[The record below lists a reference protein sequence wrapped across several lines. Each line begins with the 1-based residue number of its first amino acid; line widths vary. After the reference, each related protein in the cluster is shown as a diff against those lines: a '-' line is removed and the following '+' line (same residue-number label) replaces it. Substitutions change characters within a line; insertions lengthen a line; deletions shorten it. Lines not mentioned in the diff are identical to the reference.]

1 MIKSMTGYG
10 KGEAEYEGRRFIV
23 ELRSVNHRY
32 CDVSIRLPRR
42 YAALEGEIKK
52 TVAVA
57 ISRGKLDVT
66 LTIEGNEGAALGLE
80 VNTTLADSYYSA
92 LCTLKER
99 LGLAGEITVRDISSV
114 PDIITMKEEPL
125 DIKRDWPFIEAATSK
140 GLEALD
146 DMKRAEGDALTVDI
160 FGRLEKIGFA
170 IDDVNE
176 RAPAVVAS
184 YKDRLAERIRG
195 MGYEPDQ
202 GRLVQE
208 VACLADRCD
217 ISEEIVRLKSHIGQF
232 KTIAVS
238 LEPSGRKL
246 DFLIQEINREVN
258 TIGSKGNDAIISQ
271 KVVDL
276 KAELEKVREQVQNVE

>member
-10 KGEAEYEGRRFIV
+10 KGEAEFEGRRFIV

-42 YAALEGEIKK
+42 YTALEGDIKK
-52 TVAVA
+52 SVSGS

-66 LTIEGNEGAALGLE
+66 LTIEGSEGTALGLE
-80 VNTTLADSYYSA
+80 VNTPLADSYYSA
-92 LCTLKER
+92 LCSLKDR

-125 DIKRDWPFIEAATSK
+125 DIKRYWPFIEAATRK
-140 GLEALD
+140 GLDALD
-146 DMKRAEGDALTVDI
+146 DMKMAEGTALTVDI
-160 FGRLEKIGFA
+160 FGRLEQIYMA
-170 IDDVNE
+170 TDDVAV

-208 VACLADRCD
+208 VACFADRCD
-217 ISEEIVRLKSHIGQF
+217 ISEEIVRLRSHLGQF

-238 LEPSGRKL
+238 PEPSGRKL

-258 TIGSKGNDAIISQ
+258 TIGSKGNDAVISQ

-276 KAELEKVREQVQNVE
+276 KAELEKIREQVQNIE

>member
-10 KGEAEYEGRRFIV
+10 KGEAEYEGRRFVV
-23 ELRSVNHRY
+23 ELRSINHRY
-32 CDVSIRLPRR
+32 CDVSIRLPRC
-42 YAALEGEIKK
+42 YAALEGDIKK
-52 TVAVA
+52 TVSGS
-57 ISRGKLDVT
+57 ISRGKLDIT
-66 LTIEGNEGAALGLE
+66 LTIEGSEGTAIGLE
-80 VNTTLADSYYSA
+80 VNTPLADSYYSA

-125 DIKRDWPFIEAATSK
+125 DIRRYWPFIEAATNK
-140 GLEALD
+140 GLDALD
-146 DMKRAEGDALTVDI
+146 DMKTAEGAALTVDI
-160 FGRLEKIGFA
+160 FGRLEKIDMA
-170 IDDVNE
+170 TDDVNE

-208 VACLADRCD
+208 VACFADRCD
-217 ISEEIVRLKSHIGQF
+217 ISEEIVRLRSHLGQF

-238 LEPSGRKL
+238 PEPSGRKL

-258 TIGSKGNDAIISQ
+258 TIGSKGNDAVISQ

-276 KAELEKVREQVQNVE
+276 KAELEKIREQVQNIE

>member
-10 KGEAEYEGRRFIV
+10 KGEAEYEGRRFVV
-23 ELRSVNHRY
+23 ELRSINHRY

-42 YAALEGEIKK
+42 YAALEGDIKK
-52 TVAVA
+52 TVSGS

-66 LTIEGNEGAALGLE
+66 LTIEGSEGTALWLE
-80 VNTTLADSYYSA
+80 VNTTLADSYYSV

-125 DIKRDWPFIEAATSK
+125 DIKRYWPFIEAATNK
-140 GLEALD
+140 GLDGLD
-146 DMKRAEGDALTVDI
+146 DMKMTEGAALTVDI
-160 FGRLEKIGFA
+160 FGRLEQIDIA

-208 VACLADRCD
+208 VACFADRCD
-217 ISEEIVRLKSHIGQF
+217 ISEEIVRLKSHLGQF

-238 LEPSGRKL
+238 PEPSGRKL

-258 TIGSKGNDAIISQ
+258 TIGSKGNDAVISQ

-276 KAELEKVREQVQNVE
+276 KAELEKIREQVQNIE

>member
-10 KGEAEYEGRRFIV
+10 KGEAEFEGRRFIV

-42 YAALEGEIKK
+42 YTALEADIKK
-52 TVAVA
+52 SVSGS

-66 LTIEGNEGAALGLE
+66 LTIEGNEGTALGLE
-80 VNTTLADSYYSA
+80 VNTPLADSYYSA
-92 LCTLKER
+92 LCSLKER

-114 PDIITMKEEPL
+114 PDVITMKEEPL
-125 DIKRDWPFIEAATSK
+125 DIKRYWPFIEAATKK

-146 DMKRAEGDALTVDI
+146 DMKMAEGAALTADI
-160 FGRLEKIGFA
+160 FGRLEQIYMA
-170 IDDVNE
+170 TDDVAV

-208 VACLADRCD
+208 VACFADRCD
-217 ISEEIVRLKSHIGQF
+217 ISEEIVRLRSHLGQF

-238 LEPSGRKL
+238 PEPSGRKL

-258 TIGSKGNDAIISQ
+258 TIGSKGNDAVISQ

-276 KAELEKVREQVQNVE
+276 KAELEKVREQVQNIE

>member
-10 KGEAEYEGRRFIV
+10 KGEAEDEGRRFIV
-23 ELRSVNHRY
+23 EIRSVNHRY
-32 CDVSIRLPRR
+32 CDVAIRLPRR

-66 LTIEGNEGAALGLE
+66 LTMEGNEGTASGLE

-99 LGLAGEITVRDISSV
+99 LGLAGEITLRDISSV
-114 PDIITMKEEPL
+114 PDIISMKEELL
-125 DIKRDWPFIEAATSK
+125 DIKRDWPFIEAATNKS
-140 GLEALD
+140 LEALD
-146 DMKRAEGDALTVDI
+146 DMKTAEGAALTSDI
-160 FGRLEKIGFA
+160 FARLEKIDFA
-170 IDDVNE
+170 IDDVEE
-176 RAPAVVAS
+176 RAPVVVAS
-184 YKDRLAERIRG
+184 YKERLAERIRG

-217 ISEEIVRLKSHIGQF
+217 ISEEIVRLKSHLGQF
-232 KTIAVS
+232 RAIAVS
-238 LEPSGRKL
+238 PEHSGRKL
-246 DFLIQEINREVN
+246 DFLIQEINREIN

-276 KAELEKVREQVQNVE
+276 KAELEKIREQVQNVE

>member
-10 KGEAEYEGRRFIV
+10 KGEADYEGRRFIV
-23 ELRSVNHRY
+23 ELRSINHRY

-66 LTIEGNEGAALGLE
+66 LTIEGSEGTALGLE

-92 LCTLKER
+92 LCSLKDR

-125 DIKRDWPFIEAATSK
+125 DIKRYWPFIEAATNK
-140 GLEALD
+140 GLDALD
-146 DMKRAEGDALTVDI
+146 DMKMAEGAALTVDI
-160 FGRLEKIGFA
+160 FGRLEQIDMA
-170 IDDVNE
+170 TDDVAV

-208 VACLADRCD
+208 VACFADRCD
-217 ISEEIVRLKSHIGQF
+217 ISEEIVRLRSHLGQF
-232 KTIAVS
+232 KAIAVS
-238 LEPSGRKL
+238 PEPSGRKL

-258 TIGSKGNDAIISQ
+258 TIGSKGNDAVISQ

-276 KAELEKVREQVQNVE
+276 KAELEKIREQVQNIE

>member
-10 KGEAEYEGRRFIV
+10 KGEAEFEGRRFVI

-32 CDVSIRLPRR
+32 CDVNIRVPRR

-52 TVAVA
+52 TIAGS

-66 LTIEGNEGAALGLE
+66 LMIEGNEGTALGLE
-80 VNTTLADSYYSA
+80 VNTPLAASYYSA
-92 LCTLKER
+92 LCSLKDR

-114 PDIITMKEEPL
+114 PDVIILKEEPL
-125 DIKRDWPFIEAATSK
+125 DIKRDWPFIEAATYE
-140 GLEALD
+140 GLKALD
-146 DMKRAEGDALTVDI
+146 GMKRAEGAALTVDI
-160 FGRLEKIGFA
+160 FGRLEQIDMA
-170 IDDVNE
+170 INDVGE
-176 RAPAVVAS
+176 RAPAVVDS
-184 YKDRLAERIRG
+184 YKARLAERVRG

-208 VACLADRCD
+208 VALFADRCD

-232 KTIAVS
+232 KAIAVS
-238 LEPSGRKL
+238 PESSGRKL
-246 DFLIQEINREVN
+246 DFLIQEINREAN
-258 TIGSKGNDAIISQ
+258 TIGSKGNDAVISQ

-276 KAELEKVREQVQNVE
+276 KAEIEKIREQVQNIE

>member
-10 KGEAEYEGRRFIV
+10 KGEAEFEGRRFIV

-42 YAALEGEIKK
+42 YTALEADIKK
-52 TVAVA
+52 SVSGS

-66 LTIEGNEGAALGLE
+66 LTIEGNEGTALGLE
-80 VNTTLADSYYSA
+80 VNTPLADSYYSA
-92 LCTLKER
+92 LCSLKDR

-114 PDIITMKEEPL
+114 PDIITMKEEPP
-125 DIKRDWPFIEAATSK
+125 DIKRYWPFIEAATKK
-140 GLEALD
+140 GLDALD
-146 DMKRAEGDALTVDI
+146 DMKMAEGAALTVDI
-160 FGRLEKIGFA
+160 FGRLEQIYMA
-170 IDDVNE
+170 TDDVAV

-208 VACLADRCD
+208 VACFADRCD
-217 ISEEIVRLKSHIGQF
+217 ISEEIVRLRSHLGQF

-238 LEPSGRKL
+238 PEPSGRKL

-258 TIGSKGNDAIISQ
+258 TIGSKGNDAVISQ

-276 KAELEKVREQVQNVE
+276 KAELEKVREQVQNIE

>member
-10 KGEAEYEGRRFIV
+10 KGEAEYEGRRFVV
-23 ELRSVNHRY
+23 ELRSINHRY

-42 YAALEGEIKK
+42 YAALEGDIKK
-52 TVAVA
+52 TVSGS

-66 LTIEGNEGAALGLE
+66 LTIEGNEGTALGLE
-80 VNTTLADSYYSA
+80 VNTPLADSYYSA

-125 DIKRDWPFIEAATSK
+125 DIKRYWPFIEAATNK
-140 GLEALD
+140 GLDGLD
-146 DMKRAEGDALTVDI
+146 DMKMTEGAALTVDI
-160 FGRLEKIGFA
+160 FGRLEQIDIA
-170 IDDVNE
+170 IDDMNE

-208 VACLADRCD
+208 VACFADRCD
-217 ISEEIVRLKSHIGQF
+217 ISEEIVRLKSHLGQF
-232 KTIAVS
+232 KTIAVAP
-238 LEPSGRKL
+238 EPSGRKL

-258 TIGSKGNDAIISQ
+258 TIGSKGNDAVISQ

-276 KAELEKVREQVQNVE
+276 KAELEKIREQVQNIE

>member
-10 KGEAEYEGRRFIV
+10 KGEAEDEGRRFIV
-23 ELRSVNHRY
+23 EIRSVNHRY

-66 LTIEGNEGAALGLE
+66 LTIEGNEGTASGLE

-99 LGLAGEITVRDISSV
+99 LGLAGEITLRDISSV
-114 PDIITMKEEPL
+114 PDIISMKEELL
-125 DIKRDWPFIEAATSK
+125 DIKRDWTFIEAATNKS
-140 GLEALD
+140 LEALD
-146 DMKRAEGDALTVDI
+146 DMKTAEGAALTSDI
-160 FGRLEKIGFA
+160 FARLEKIDFA

-217 ISEEIVRLKSHIGQF
+217 ISEEIVRLKSHLGQF
-232 KTIAVS
+232 RTIAVS
-238 LEPSGRKL
+238 PEHSGRKL
-246 DFLIQEINREVN
+246 DFLIQEINREIN

-276 KAELEKVREQVQNVE
+276 KAELEKIREQVQNVE